1 MNRQQNIFRNKK
13 GNNSN
18 RSISAICFSLVAF
31 IFGPVISLFLVFGTT
46 TILNMNLGLN
56 DLITTTPYNMII
68 SMLGYPIIL
77 YLLIIIN
84 SKLYDGDLSKF
95 GFSSKRKYVRILK
108 GIGLGIGL
116 VVGLYLLSLIFLALY
131 SITNNKF
138 NFLIM
143 FLFVIGFFIQGM
155 VEEIL
160 MRSIIMN
167 EICNKSNAA
176 IAILT
181 NSLLFSLLHL
191 SAPGVTALSFFNL
204 FLFGIMFSLIYYIT
218 NDMWLTGFAHA
229 AWNITLGVILGTEIS
244 GQVIENSLFRTSSTP
259 YKSLLSGGDFG
270 LEGGLI
276 MTIFTTFVILTLIFS
291 TKIIKTKRSW

>member
-1 MNRQQNIFRNKK
+1 MNRQRNIFRNKK

-18 RSISAICFSLVAF
+18 RSISAIGFSLVAF
-31 IFGPVISLFLVFGTT
+31 IFGPVISLFLVFGIT
-46 TILNMNLGLN
+46 TILNMKLGLN
-56 DLITTTPYNMII
+56 ELITTTPYNMII

-84 SKLYDGDLSKF
+84 SKLYNGDLSKF

-131 SITNNKF
+131 SITNKKF

-276 MTIFTTFVILTLIFS
+276 MTIFTTLVILTLIFS

>member
-1 MNRQQNIFRNKK
+1 MNRQRNIFRNKK

-18 RSISAICFSLVAF
+18 RSISAIGFSLVAF
-31 IFGPVISLFLVFGTT
+31 IFGPVISLFLVFGIT
-46 TILNMNLGLN
+46 TILNMKLGLN
-56 DLITTTPYNMII
+56 ELITTTPYNMII

-131 SITNNKF
+131 SITNKKF

-218 NDMWLTGFAHA
+218 NDMWLTGRWFNNDYIHYIRYSYF
-229 AWNITLGVILGTEIS
+229 NF
-244 GQVIENSLFRTSSTP
+244 QHKNH
-259 YKSLLSGGDFG
+259 
-270 LEGGLI
+270 
-276 MTIFTTFVILTLIFS
+276 
-291 TKIIKTKRSW
+291 